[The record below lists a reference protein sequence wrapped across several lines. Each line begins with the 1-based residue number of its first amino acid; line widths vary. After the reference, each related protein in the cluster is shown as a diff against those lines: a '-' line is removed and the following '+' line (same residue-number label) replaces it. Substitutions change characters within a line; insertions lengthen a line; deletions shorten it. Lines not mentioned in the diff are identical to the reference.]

1 MKKNYLELEENLG
14 YSFKNKELLK
24 NSLIHRSFG
33 NEHRRYKKISNE
45 RLELLGDAVL
55 DLVVT
60 EYLYK
65 SYANS
70 TEGDLAKVKSMVVSE
85 PVLAGISKKLEVGKY
100 LLLSRGEELTGGRER
115 SSILGDAF
123 EAILGAIYMDS
134 NFETA
139 KEFVLTHIKDSIDH
153 VDSNEE
159 ILDFKTIL
167 QEYSQKN
174 YRVIP
179 EYSVINEIG
188 PDHQKIFEIEVKID
202 NGIDEEKSDRGTGK
216 NKKTAEQAA
225 AKSLCKKLGV
235 KIHEAL

>member
-1 MKKNYLELEENLG
+1 MKRNYLDFEKNLG

-202 NGIDEEKSDRGTGK
+202 NGIDEEK
-216 NKKTAEQAA
+216 
-225 AKSLCKKLGV
+225 
-235 KIHEAL
+235 